1 MSGGTHKYFARPSDG
16 DGESGEL
23 PTHVDASPVEIKGPT
38 ADPFAAVGSDFR
50 LVWVKNHSNDRR
62 GGAPPTHYHVL
73 RRGRIDTGR
82 RSAGASRRVG
92 DDNRIWRIKRLQSH
106 CKIGSF
112 GGAVPRRS
120 DPDDEAGDD
129 AEPHFQP
136 LWQIEAADRID
147 DNEAIAYGLL
157 AICCNALE
165 RLRLS
170 SRRSSQ
176 IPPLQ
181 QESLTALQPKAALGR
196 VARQK
201 AVAI

>member
-1 MSGGTHKYFARPSDG
+1 L
-16 DGESGEL
+16 GEKITLTIAAAERRQL
-23 PTHVDASPVEIKGPT
+23 TIMFCD
-38 ADPFAAVGSDFR
+38 AVGSTQAAD
-50 LVWVKNHSNDRR
+50 L
-62 GGAPPTHYHVL
+62 P
-73 RRGRIDTGR
+73 
-82 RSAGASRRVG
+82 ASRRVG

-106 CKIGSF
+106 RKIGSF
-112 GGAVPRRS
+112 GGAAPRRS

-147 DNEAIAYGLL
+147 DNEAVAYGLL

-181 QESLTALQPKAALGR
+181 QESLTRGRRPKLRFECIYKSPVRSRSESIKTPKEHLRKFAAPLN
-196 VARQK
+196 
-201 AVAI
+201 